1 MIQRIMNAINKKNI
15 TLEQAIKLAV
25 SIVPEDTIATAVMDK
40 QTESS
45 MDGAK

>member
-25 SIVPEDTIATAVMDK
+25 SIVPGDTIATAVMDK

-45 MDGAK
+45 MDVAK

>member
-15 TLEQAIKLAV
+15 TLEQTIKLAV
-25 SIVPEDTIATAVMDK
+25 SIVPGDTIATAVMDK

-45 MDGAK
+45 MDVAK

>member
-1 MIQRIMNAINKKNI
+1 MNAINKKNI

-25 SIVPEDTIATAVMDK
+25 SIVLGDTIATAVMDK

-45 MDGAK
+45 MDVAK